1 VVAEPPQLP
10 KGVAGHPLLQ
20 KKKKKKKK
28 KKKSVKEEVCKKKK
42 IHPRGWLATL

>member
-1 VVAEPPQLP
+1 VVAKPPQLP
-10 KGVAGHPLLQ
+10 KGVASHPLLQ
-20 KKKKKKKK
+20 KKKK